1 MPSTTS
7 IKLSD
12 ELKEKVSTLAQ
23 GVAQTPHAYMVEAI
37 AERVARDEKRRSFVE
52 DAQRSLAEF
61 KRTGVAYTH
70 DDVMSYFL
78 AKAGGK
84 NPRRPKPI
92 KVPRAR
98 R

>member
-7 IKLSD
+7 LKLPD
-12 ELKEKVSTLAQ
+12 ELKDKVSTLAQ

-37 AERVARDEKRRSFVE
+37 AERVARDEKRRAFVD
-52 DAQRSLAEF
+52 DANRSLQDF
-61 KRTGVAYTH
+61 KRTGIAYTH
-70 DDVMSYFL
+70 DEVWKYIRGKT
-78 AKAGGK
+78 AGK
-84 NPRRPKPI
+84 NPRKPKPI